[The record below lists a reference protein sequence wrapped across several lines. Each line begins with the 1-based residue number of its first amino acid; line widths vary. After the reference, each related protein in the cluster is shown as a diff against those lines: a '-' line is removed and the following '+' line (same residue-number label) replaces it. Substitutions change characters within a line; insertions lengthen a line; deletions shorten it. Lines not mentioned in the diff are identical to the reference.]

1 LVDGIKSVR
10 LHGIVGGIDEE
21 LRDVALSTT
30 KIRSYPNE
38 KGFGKGLPS
47 TRPKSRE
54 GGEGRTERKGE

>member
-1 LVDGIKSVR
+1 VRKELVDGIKGVR

-38 KGFGKGLPS
+38 QDDK
-47 TRPKSRE
+47 RIW
-54 GGEGRTERKGE
+54 ERAA